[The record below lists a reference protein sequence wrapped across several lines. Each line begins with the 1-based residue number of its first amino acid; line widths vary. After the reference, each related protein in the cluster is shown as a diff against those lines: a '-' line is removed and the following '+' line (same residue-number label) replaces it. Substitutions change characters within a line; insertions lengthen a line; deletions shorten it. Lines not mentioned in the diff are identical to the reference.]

1 MFVNTGECQSKCKLK
16 FNNTTK
22 KHKGSPMK
30 KSPSDSVPQSPLKSS
45 LAAIE
50 SQNVEDFVVA
60 LKDGSPPMT
69 VVQLAQ
75 QGSFI
80 RRCVMRLS
88 A

>member
-1 MFVNTGECQSKCKLK
+1 
-16 FNNTTK
+16 
-22 KHKGSPMK
+22 MK
-30 KSPSDSVPQSPLKSS
+30 KAPSDSVPQSALKSS

-50 SQNVEDFVVA
+50 SQNLEDFVVA

-80 RRCVMRLS
+80 RVCVTHLS
-88 A
+88 ARPGTTPP